1 MSICTKHTIFCVKI
15 SITSFLLL
23 QVPWFPSVLKQHT
36 NWKTSPTAVF
46 ADGNTHTHTKH
57 CQLPTTPPRP
67 RTSPWVLRSLAW
79 HAGELC
85 GRRRRGG
92 FLKFAGGGGL
102 SSKEMIIETLVRFEW
117 VSNQLTRFFR
127 CMMCNYVVYIED
139 ELRSYLQLYSGGFDF
154 HTIAT

>member
-1 MSICTKHTIFCVKI
+1 M
-15 SITSFLLL
+15 
-23 QVPWFPSVLKQHT
+23 
-36 NWKTSPTAVF
+36 
-46 ADGNTHTHTKH
+46 
-57 CQLPTTPPRP
+57 
-67 RTSPWVLRSLAW
+67 
-79 HAGELC
+79 
-85 GRRRRGG
+85 
-92 FLKFAGGGGL
+92 KFAGGGGL